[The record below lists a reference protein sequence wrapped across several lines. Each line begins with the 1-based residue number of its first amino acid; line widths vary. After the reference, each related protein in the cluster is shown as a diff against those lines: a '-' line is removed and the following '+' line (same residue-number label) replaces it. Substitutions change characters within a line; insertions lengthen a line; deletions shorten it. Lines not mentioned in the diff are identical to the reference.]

1 MHDLLKRLRKQKRIF
16 QNGKWVDTVDPV
28 NPDGPEAADVI
39 EKLQYDFLEAI
50 RMSKEEA
57 FLRGIAEGR
66 QKTVETIADFDK
78 RLKAQSEI
86 LVELVGL
93 LRAKK
98 TNQGGAKDSDP
109 ISIKDVGFSARVHNC
124 MRNHNIKTLKDISLL
139 TPADLLRMPNFGRK
153 SINEIKELL
162 DDYGMTLNEGEKSN
176 DPRIERDRYGRFL
189 RFSE

>member
-1 MHDLLKRLRKQKRIF
+1 MHDLLKRLRKQKRIY
-16 QNGKWVDTVDPV
+16 QEGKWVDTVDPV

-66 QKTVETIADFDK
+66 QKTAEIISDFDK
-78 RLKAQSEI
+78 RLKAQLEI

-98 TNQGGAKDSDP
+98 TNQGNAKNPAP
-109 ISIKDVGFSARVHNC
+109 ISVGEVAFSARVHNC
-124 MRNHNIKTLKDISLL
+124 LRNHNIKTLEDIALL
-139 TPADLLRMPNFGRK
+139 TRSDLLRIPNLGRGSCK
-153 SINEIKELL
+153 EIEDVLK
-162 DDYGMTLNEGEKSN
+162 DHGMTLNNGDKSN
-176 DPRIERDRYGRFL
+176 DPRIKRDRWGMFL
-189 RFSE
+189 GFSS